1 MSCAQA
7 QGSSSIFDLV
17 SGFTLR
23 TDNEALY
30 TLRPRASD
38 WLLEVAVNIDEVM
51 LLPENWNSYG
61 AAAIDGHSGS
71 NAKILCER
79 LSERSVRTAP
89 RVSASADG
97 NLVLC
102 WYFDNLSLEIE
113 VMPDGT
119 FDYMSLD
126 ELNDEN
132 DRDGSLDVS
141 SMADFVSVWL
151 PATV

>member
-1 MSCAQA
+1 MICAQA
-7 QGSSSIFDLV
+7 QGSSSIFDPV
-17 SGFTLR
+17 FGCTSR
-23 TDNEALY
+23 TDNETLY
-30 TLRPRASD
+30 TLRLSVSD
-38 WLLEVAVNIDEVM
+38 WLHEVAVNIDEVM

-61 AAAIDGHSGS
+61 AAAIDRYSGS
-71 NAKILCER
+71 NAKVLCEL
-79 LSERSVRTAP
+79 LSQRSVRTAP

-102 WYFDNLSLEIE
+102 WYIDNLSLEIE